1 MSDGPGEALHAGD
14 RRTFRILAWS
24 LLALLAGTA
33 LVSTE
38 FRPWAFFSEMAR
50 TNGADFASRAWPPAT
65 SGELLARFASLA
77 LDTLAIAA
85 CGTGLAVL
93 IGFPLGA
100 LGSRAVMLGSLFVTG
115 DVPRRPWLTAVYL
128 AARGAG
134 AVLRSVPEL
143 VWALLFVR
151 IYGLGPSAAVLAI
164 GLAYGGMLA
173 KVYSEQIEAVDP
185 RPVTALE
192 TVGAGRLQAFAFG
205 ILPLASGEMV
215 GYSAYRF
222 ECAIRAGAIL
232 GMVGAGGLG
241 QQIDQSHLNLA
252 YGEMVTAVLFLMAL
266 VMFVETVS
274 DAIKRRF
281 P

>member
-1 MSDGPGEALHAGD
+1 MNAEALHVGD
-14 RRTFRILAWS
+14 RRTFRFASWG
-24 LLALLAGTA
+24 LLALLGAA
-33 LVSTE
+33 SLVSVE
-38 FRPWAFFSEMAR
+38 FRPWAFFSPMAR
-50 TNGADFASRAWPPAT
+50 ENGADFAARAWPPA
-65 SGELLARFASLA
+65 GGAELLSRFASLA

-85 CGTGLAVL
+85 CGTAVAVVIGL
-93 IGFPLGA
+93 PLGI
-100 LGSRAVMLGSLFVTG
+100 LGSRAVMQGSLFVTG
-115 DVPRRPWLTAVYL
+115 DVPRRPWLTAAYF
-128 AARGAG
+128 AARGTG

-173 KVYSEQIEAVDP
+173 KVYSEQIESVNA

-192 TVGAGRLQAFAFG
+192 TVGAGRFACFAFG

-241 QQIDQSHLNLA
+241 QQIEESHLNLA
-252 YGEMVTAVLFLMAL
+252 YGEMVTAVLFLMGL
-266 VMFVETVS
+266 VVFVETVS
-274 DAIKRRF
+274 DQIKRRF